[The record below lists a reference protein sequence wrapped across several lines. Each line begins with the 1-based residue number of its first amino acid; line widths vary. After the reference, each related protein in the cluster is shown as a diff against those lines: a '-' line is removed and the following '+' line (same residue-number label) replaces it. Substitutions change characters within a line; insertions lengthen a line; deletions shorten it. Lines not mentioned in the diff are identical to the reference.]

1 MPTDTA
7 VSSTCCTVASTMVSA
22 RDVRYSPQTQSL
34 RCRHP
39 AATTAERT
47 PPATGETGAVTA
59 TLQAEVRSATVLRFD
74 DGSPVRAASAVTAYE
89 GGWLVVQDDATHG
102 AWWVGDAVR
111 RVRVFPPVE
120 GHETFSSA
128 EGTKELKPDLEA
140 GCPVPGG
147 VLLLGSGSTSR
158 RMRGALLRGADEP
171 VVADLTPV
179 YEAVLAA
186 MGLDAALLNLE
197 GACLVGPSLRWFQR
211 GVADVPSMSVDLPL
225 EALLACFDRPDR
237 AADRVP
243 VTGLRT
249 YDLGRADGV
258 PLAVTD
264 ALALPDG
271 TVLVSAAAEDTDDPY
286 EDGTVVASALA
297 LLDDDGVRGMTSLP
311 EVGGEVLKVEGL
323 APRDVRGDRLEVLAV
338 VDVDDPE
345 TPSTALTV
353 EVRR

>member
-1 MPTDTA
+1 M
-7 VSSTCCTVASTMVSA
+7 
-22 RDVRYSPQTQSL
+22 
-34 RCRHP
+34 
-39 AATTAERT
+39 
-47 PPATGETGAVTA
+47 TA

-102 AWWVGDAVR
+102 AWWVDDRVR
-111 RVRVFPPVE
+111 RVRVFPPVD
-120 GHETFSSA
+120 GHEVFSSA
-128 EGTKELKPDLEA
+128 AGTKELKPDLEA

-158 RMRGALLRGADEP
+158 RMRGALLLGTGEP

-179 YEAVLAA
+179 YEAVCAA
-186 MGLDAALLNLE
+186 MDLDAGLLNLE
-197 GACLVGPSLRWFQR
+197 GACLAGPSLRWFQR

-225 EALLACFDRPDR
+225 EALLACFDRPGD
-237 AADRVP
+237 VP

-249 YDLGRADGV
+249 YDLGRVDGV

-264 ALALPDG
+264 ALALADG

-286 EDGTVVASALA
+286 EDGPVVASALA
-297 LLDDDGVRGMTSLP
+297 LLDDDGVRAMAPLP

-323 APRDVRGDRLEVLAV
+323 APRDVSGDRLEVLAV

-345 TPSTALTV
+345 TPSTALAV
-353 EVRR
+353 DVRR